1 METAVAKKLPADKVA
16 SLGTAEPRPCWQG
29 EGCGEGTCNEDL
41 GRCDCPPFKKGP
53 KCAKP
58 LFPACVDQ
66 WGLKPPVAICGIH
79 SQPAFP
85 ASCACVAQ
93 CHEMGLDAR
102 QECTCR

>member
-1 METAVAKKLPADKVA
+1 MAAPIAVAPTAVAPTAVKPTAVAPPVEATRAPARAAKLVETTKKLPAGGGVA
-16 SLGTAEPRPCWQG
+16 TLGTAKPRPCWQG

-66 WGLKPPVAICGIH
+66 V
-79 SQPAFP
+79 S
-85 ASCACVAQ
+85 
-93 CHEMGLDAR
+93 
-102 QECTCR
+102 